1 MNKKFLG
8 LTALAALILAG
19 CGENKPT
26 PEPTPEPPAPEPTP
40 TDPTIADLKARFEAL
55 GNSVLGDLVISGEVF
70 GLSADD
76 VLESKLYQNNKYSYV
91 RDIGGVAAFQIDSNL
106 GYYMVET
113 TDTDPSSYAFS
124 ADWGKMYSTLQ
135 EYQNAELVSGFA
147 SELVDGVQGV
157 VYRKAKNLF
166 TITNDDLLSSLAART
181 GYALTI
187 GADPEWAEVSIAD
200 TSKIVVKAYASQL
213 DSKPTATAELS
224 ASEETTFSQL
234 ESYLDSQTEFPAAPY
249 TATQLLQQKFTDG
262 KNFTRKSLITS
273 GGSYVGYENTYTT
286 VNSQTIARDE
296 GWEGTY
302 AQYKYFYSLF
312 NFDAQTGTDHNT
324 GIYRSFSY
332 NSVDPAVIAGW
343 ADTDFP
349 NAKGGYAPYF
359 YAPADYQSMWV
370 DDNFVNETL
379 GASFGSYAPDA
390 YTKFGQGFS
399 VNPALKFPDGTTLI
413 QYYSEMFGDLVE
425 VADHTKGYPGYDVTS
440 WNGFYFLPVDSSDET
455 AESLADVDSIY
466 VVCEFTGSYWN
477 GEESGEVGDYYE
489 IAQYTSFGTTV
500 DQIGAALITR
510 ESGKERAVKVVLDE
524 TTINVTAGTAFDLAT
539 IAHVV
544 YSDDETAAE
553 VGLTITPAS
562 EDADKFT
569 IEGTSITVSAAGTYT
584 ISLSANGGTAVS
596 LTVVV
601 APAE

>member
-8 LTALAALILAG
+8 ITALAALILAG
-19 CGENKPT
+19 CTGNNPS
-26 PEPTPEPPAPEPTP
+26 PEPAPTPEPPAPEPTP

-91 RDIGGVAAFQIDSNL
+91 RDIGGVAAFQIDSVL

-113 TDTDPSSYAFS
+113 TDTDPSSYAFE
-124 ADWGKMYSTLQ
+124 ADWGKMYSTLEEFQ
-135 EYQNAELVSGFA
+135 SAELVSGFA
-147 SELVDGVQGV
+147 SELVDGVQGI

-166 TITNDDLLSSLAART
+166 TITNEDLLSSLATRT
-181 GYALTI
+181 GYTLTT

-249 TATQLLQQKFTDG
+249 SATQLLQQKFTDG
-262 KNFTRKSLITS
+262 KNFTRKVSY
-273 GGSYVGYENTYTT
+273 GSSVGYENTYVTENSKT
-286 VNSQTIARDE
+286 VARDE
-296 GWEGTY
+296 GWTGQY

-312 NFDAQTGTDHNT
+312 NFDAQAGTDHET

-343 ADTDFP
+343 TDAQFES
-349 NAKGGYAPYF
+349 AKGGYAPYY

-370 DDNFVNETL
+370 NDEFVNETL
-379 GASFGSYAPDA
+379 GASFGAYVPDA
-390 YTKFGQGFS
+390 YTSFGKGFS

-425 VADHTKGYPGYDVTS
+425 VADHTKGYTGYDVTS
-440 WNGFYFLPVDSSDET
+440 WNGFYFLPVDSEDET
-455 AESLADVDSIY
+455 AESLSDVDSIY
-466 VVCEFTGSYWN
+466 VVCEFTGSYWD
-477 GEESGEVGDYYE
+477 GEESGEVSDQYE

-584 ISLSANGGTAVS
+584 ISLSANGGTAVN